1 MNCRQVVM
9 QRRNLKADSSSR
21 GKGEYKK
28 RKEVTAERIRVAELE
43 KEKARLYAEV
53 AELNAQVAEHKR
65 ADREAQLSSG
75 KDLLQAAEK
84 ARLKAAEKEQ
94 AKELSPYKRP
104 RRIQIRL
111 EEFEKTSTQKIKR
124 YLYQIALEKL

>member
-1 MNCRQVVM
+1 VGIIVVP
-9 QRRNLKADSSSR
+9 D
-21 GKGEYKK
+21 
-28 RKEVTAERIRVAELE
+28 LE
-43 KEKARLYAEV
+43 
-53 AELNAQVAEHKR
+53 H
-65 ADREAQLSSG
+65 LSEDKPHLSDDEIL
-75 KDLLQAAEK
+75 DL
-84 ARLKAAEKEQ
+84 LKAAVKEQ

>member
-1 MNCRQVVM
+1 MQLDLASFQKKFAAELASKETKLDILVNNAGIAFHPRHITDDGQEQVM
-9 QRRNLKADSSSR
+9 QVNHLSPFLLTNL
-21 GKGEYKK
+21 
-28 RKEVTAERIRVAELE
+28 L
-43 KEKARLYAEV
+43 L
-53 AELNAQVAEHKR
+53 
-65 ADREAQLSSG
+65 
-75 KDLLQAAEK
+75 DL
-84 ARLKAAEKEQ
+84 LKAAVKEQ